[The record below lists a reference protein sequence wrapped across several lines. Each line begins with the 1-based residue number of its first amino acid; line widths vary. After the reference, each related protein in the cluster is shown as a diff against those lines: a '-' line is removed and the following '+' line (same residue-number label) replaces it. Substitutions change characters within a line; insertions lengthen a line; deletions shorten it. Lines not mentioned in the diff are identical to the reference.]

1 MPPLTRRKLYITK
14 RMTKRGNCMGSCR
27 WLVSIDISALAM
39 IPQQGNGPDGLPK
52 GFRAVGIL
60 CQEVG
65 ALLKAKQL
73 QELFFELVFLIK
85 SCKCAS
91 NFIHISCNECYLT
104 FVP

>member
-1 MPPLTRRKLYITK
+1 
-14 RMTKRGNCMGSCR
+14 MTCRLSPEGNYYQAHDKTGETDGNCMGSCR
-27 WLVSIDISALAM
+27 LLVSIEISALAM

-73 QELFFELVFLIK
+73 QGLSL
-85 SCKCAS
+85 
-91 NFIHISCNECYLT
+91 N
-104 FVP
+104 